1 MKYMWTKIYTFEEN
15 TIMNKK
21 LTRFALFLFACS
33 IALGAFG
40 AHALKEMVV
49 EKWQMAFETAIKYQF
64 YGSLLLLIISFQP
77 AFNQKQFARWITL
90 FLIGLG
96 FFSGSIYGLV
106 LAEITHVKLAF
117 LGLIT
122 PIGGLLMIISVVML
136 AIKYSTNKSD
146 L

>member
-21 LTRFALFLFACS
+21 LTLFALILFACS

-40 AHALKEMVV
+40 AHALKEIVI
-49 EKWQMAFETAIKYQF
+49 EKWQVAFETAVKYQF
-64 YGSLLLLIISFQP
+64 YASLLLFILSFQP
-77 AFNQKQFARWITL
+77 VFNQKQFTSWITL

-96 FFSGSIYGLV
+96 CFSGSIYGLV

-117 LGLIT
+117 LGPIT
-122 PIGGLLMIISVVML
+122 PIGGLLMIISVGML
-136 AIKYSTNKSD
+136 GIKYATNKSE
-146 L
+146 

>member
-15 TIMNKK
+15 SIMNKK
-21 LTRFALFLFACS
+21 LTLFALFLFACS

-40 AHALKEMVV
+40 AHALKKIVI
-49 EKWQMAFETAIKYQF
+49 EKWQVAFETAVKYQF
-64 YGSLLLLIISFQP
+64 YAALLLLILSFQP
-77 AFNQKQFARWITL
+77 VFNQKPFTSWITL

-96 FFSGSIYGLV
+96 CFSGSIYGLV

-117 LGLIT
+117 LGPIT
-122 PIGGLLMIISVVML
+122 PIGGLLMIISVLML
-136 AIKYSTNKSD
+136 GIKYSTNKSD

>member
-1 MKYMWTKIYTFEEN
+1 
-15 TIMNKK
+15 MNKK
-21 LTRFALFLFACS
+21 LTLIALFLFACS

-40 AHALKEMVV
+40 AHALKKIVI

-96 FFSGSIYGLV
+96 CFSGSIYGLV
-106 LAEITHVKLAF
+106 LAEITHVKLSF
-117 LGLIT
+117 LGPIT
-122 PIGGLLMIISVVML
+122 PIGGLLMIMGVYVFSL
-136 AIKYSTNKSD
+136 
-146 L
+146 